1 MNMETRRRRTLP
13 AAMLTAAILLG
24 GGGPAIADQS
34 DEIELMS
41 KFLDIMHRYYGLVRE
56 LHEISSTPAG
66 SMVLELQKLDE
77 LYKDLGDR
85 DRSIAVLREVFEK
98 TDDPIVRNATAIL
111 LSEALK
117 DSGRAR
123 QAAEVLEKT
132 IREKL

>member
-1 MNMETRRRRTLP
+1 MNTGLNCPRTLLGAILA
-13 AAMLTAAILLG
+13 AAMLFG
-24 GGGPAIADQS
+24 SGPAVADQR
-34 DEIELMS
+34 DEIELMT
-41 KFLDIMHRYYGLVRE
+41 KFLDVMHRYYGLVRE
-56 LHEISSTPAG
+56 LHEISSTPAS

-85 DRSIAVLREVFEK
+85 DKSIAVLREVFEK

-117 DSGRAR
+117 ETGRAR